1 MKVPLGFE
9 VAGVVAGVKRSG
21 RHDLGLLYSSAPLA
35 WAYAATTNKVAAP
48 CVVRDRAL
56 AATGAPVRALVVTSG
71 NANCANGARGEQDD
85 LRLAGAA
92 AAALGL
98 AGPDEV
104 LSASTGVIGQPMPI
118 DKLVAGL
125 PQAAAARGDDTE
137 AFSKAILTTDLVTKV
152 AEAEVAGGARVVGVA
167 KGSGMIHPNMATMF
181 AFVMTDAAID
191 QAELRAMWTR
201 VVDRTFNQ
209 LTVDGDT
216 STNDMAVVLSSGR
229 LAADQ
234 TELEA
239 ALEAVTASLAK
250 KIARDGEGATKL
262 ITVRVT
268 GARDDVEARRAA
280 RTVAGSSLV
289 KTAVH
294 GSDPNWGRILAALGR
309 ADVELDEAKVR
320 IAAQGFELYRGEP
333 QPFDAKEVSAA
344 LRSQDVLLEADLG
357 VGAARGEAW
366 GCDLSEGYVRINA
379 DYTT

>member
-1 MKVPLGFE
+1 VKVPLGFE

-21 RHDLGLLYSSAPLA
+21 RHDLGLLYSSAPLV
-35 WAYAATTNKVAAP
+35 WAYTATTNKVAAP

-85 LRLAGAA
+85 LKLARAA

-98 AGPDEV
+98 AGPGEV

-125 PQAAAARGDDTE
+125 PQAAAARGEDSE

-152 AEAEVAGGARVVGVA
+152 AEAELVGGARVVGVA

-181 AFVMTDAAID
+181 AFVMTDAAIG
-191 QAELRAMWTR
+191 QADLRAMWAR

-234 TELEA
+234 AELEA

-250 KIARDGEGATKL
+250 MIARDGEGATKL

-268 GARDDVEARRAA
+268 GARDAVEARRAA
-280 RTVAGSSLV
+280 RTVASSSLV

-320 IAAQGFELYRGEP
+320 VAAQGFELYRGEP

-344 LRSQDVLLEADLG
+344 LRSEDVLIEADLG

>member
-1 MKVPLGFE
+1 VKVPLGFE

-191 QAELRAMWTR
+191 QA
-201 VVDRTFNQ
+201 D
-209 LTVDGDT
+209 DGDT